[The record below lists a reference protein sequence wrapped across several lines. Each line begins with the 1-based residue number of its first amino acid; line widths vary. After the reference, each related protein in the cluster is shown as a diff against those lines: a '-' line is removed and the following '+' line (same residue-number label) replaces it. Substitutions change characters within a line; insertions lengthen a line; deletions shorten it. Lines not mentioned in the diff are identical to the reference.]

1 MIKCYPCSIG
11 GGGATVLQNGREG
24 GGRQVK
30 FTLRGRWGRKGFSPV
45 EGGDKTYWGSFN
57 MGT

>member
-24 GGRQVK
+24 GGEASEIYP
-30 FTLRGRWGRKGFSPV
+30 KGEVGQKRF
-45 EGGDKTYWGSFN
+45 
-57 MGT
+57 